1 MLQAFDCIPRD
12 LLSQKLHT
20 YGISLNAAKK
30 EEAIINSFISANF
43 NYCPLVWYFCSCKS
57 SNKIQKPCLG
67 IILNTKKRLR
77 TSFKNS
83 SRTTMNIKRM
93 RNLAIEIF
101 KTFNN
106 FNLSFMKEIFTTKT
120 DARIQP
126 NGIAVKSRNTATYG
140 DKSLTTLGPKICNSF
155 TERYLKDI

>member
-1 MLQAFDCIPRD
+1 
-12 LLSQKLHT
+12 
-20 YGISLNAAKK
+20 
-30 EEAIINSFISANF
+30 
-43 NYCPLVWYFCSCKS
+43 
-57 SNKIQKPCLG
+57 
-67 IILNTKKRLR
+67 
-77 TSFKNS
+77 
-83 SRTTMNIKRM
+83 MNIKRM

-120 DARIQP
+120 DARIRP

-155 TERYLKDI
+155 TEKISERYLIYLTYSDLIFLTFSCFSVL